1 VSGTCHF
8 RSVTCKR
15 WPRHLGTWVLE
26 TSIAVRSFCL
36 SALRLSGFF
45 ACLSS
50 AATIFVNPRVVAD
63 PNTTCCN
70 CSLRRVFVDLRAC
83 RNSGGRSFGG
93 FFGVCDAVS
102 CILLDTGSLP
112 FSFLRMS
119 SSSSSRYFSPLDDWC
134 FLSPGFFSVCLF
146 VGKDARAVVLNAFR
160 SRLKIIFC

>member
-1 VSGTCHF
+1 MPFQFSDLQEVATSF
-8 RSVTCKR
+8 RD
-15 WPRHLGTWVLE
+15 LGFGDLDCSTFLL
-26 TSIAVRSFCL
+26 L
-36 SALRLSGFF
+36 SALHVSGFF

-50 AATIFVNPRVVAD
+50 GATIFVNPPRVVAD

-70 CSLRRVFVDLRAC
+70 CSLHRVFVDLRVC

-134 FLSPGFFSVCLF
+134 FLFPGFFSVCLF
-146 VGKDARAVVLNAFR
+146 FGKDARAVVLNAFR